1 MIDTLAMPS
10 MPSSVLLRC
19 MSLSESWY
27 VFGLMIEKSMLE
39 PLEDGRAGLRRA
51 SRRLSPLGTGLPLIE
66 WHFYDIV

>member
-1 MIDTLAMPS
+1 
-10 MPSSVLLRC
+10 

-39 PLEDGRAGLRRA
+39 PLEDGRAGLRRDESEA
-51 SRRLSPLGTGLPLIE
+51 IPPGNRPAPIE